1 MIVTLTRIIKY
12 GWQAFVRNGW
22 LSVSTIGIMI
32 LAAIV
37 FEGLVLF
44 NVIGKT
50 TISSLQ
56 DKIDISIYFKSNASE
71 DYILNI
77 KKSLEDLSEVKN
89 VEYVS
94 AEIALTEFKNK
105 HSDDPALGQAIEELD
120 KNPLLASLNVKAKD
134 PREYKSI
141 ASYLEAKTLKDQ
153 IEKITY
159 AQNQGVIERLI
170 GLIDTLRNGGI
181 ALTIFLSILAV
192 VVTFNTIRLAIFSA
206 SEQIGVMRLV
216 GASNSF
222 IRGPFIVEGIIYGF
236 VAAIVSFLIV
246 IPIMNFLA
254 PYVHSFIPEVDLLAY
269 FSVNYITLFMYQLLF
284 CIFMGTIS
292 SFIAVRKYLQL

>member
-1 MIVTLTRIIKY
+1 MIVMLTRIIKY
-12 GWQAFVRNGW
+12 GWQAFIRNGW

-44 NVIGKT
+44 NVVGKT
-50 TISSLQ
+50 TIGTLQ
-56 DKIDISIYFKSNASE
+56 EKIDISIYFKSNAAE

-77 KKSLEDLSEVKN
+77 KKSLESLDEVKS

-94 AEIALTEFKNK
+94 AEAALAEFKNK
-105 HSDDPALGQAIEELD
+105 HADDPALGQAIEELD
-120 KNPLLASLNVKAKD
+120 TNPLLASLNVKAKD
-134 PREYKSI
+134 PRQYKSI

-159 AQNQGVIERLI
+159 AQNQVVIERLI

-206 SEQIGVMRLV
+206 SEQIGIMRLV

-222 IRGPFIVEGIIYGF
+222 IRGPFIVEGIVYGF
-236 VAAIVSFLIV
+236 VAAIVSFIIV
-246 IPIMNFLA
+246 IPLINFLA
-254 PYVHSFIPEVDLLAY
+254 PFLHNFIPEADLASY
-269 FSVNYITLFMYQLLF
+269 FSTNYLSLFLYQLLF
-284 CIFMGTIS
+284 CVGLGIIS
-292 SFIAVRKYLQL
+292 SFVAVRKYLHL

>member
-1 MIVTLTRIIKY
+1 MIVMLTRIIKY
-12 GWQAFVRNGW
+12 GWQAFIRNGW

-44 NVIGKT
+44 NVVGKT
-50 TISSLQ
+50 TIGTLQ
-56 DKIDISIYFKSNASE
+56 EKIDISIYFKSNAAE

-77 KKSLEDLSEVKN
+77 KKSLESLDEVKS

-94 AEIALTEFKNK
+94 AEAALAEFKNK
-105 HSDDPALGQAIEELD
+105 HADDPALGQAIEELD
-120 KNPLLASLNVKAKD
+120 TNPLLASLNVKAKD
-134 PREYKSI
+134 PRQYKSI

-159 AQNQGVIERLI
+159 AQNQVVIERLI

-206 SEQIGVMRLV
+206 SEQIGIMRLV

-222 IRGPFIVEGIIYGF
+222 IRGPFVVEGIVYGF
-236 VAAIVSFLIV
+236 VAAIVSFIIV
-246 IPIMNFLA
+246 IPLINFLA
-254 PYVHSFIPEVDLLAY
+254 PFLHNFIPEADLASY
-269 FSVNYITLFMYQLLF
+269 FSTNYLSLFLYQLLF
-284 CIFMGTIS
+284 CVGLGIIS
-292 SFIAVRKYLQL
+292 SFVAVRKYLHL

>member
-44 NVIGKT
+44 NVVGKT
-50 TISSLQ
+50 AIGSLQ
-56 DKIDISIYFKSNASE
+56 EKIDISIYFKSNASE
-71 DYILNI
+71 DYILNV

-94 AEIALTEFKNK
+94 AESALVDFKNK
-105 HSDDPALGQAIEELD
+105 HADDPALGQAIEELD

-159 AQNQGVIERLI
+159 AQNQVVIDRLI

-181 ALTIFLSILAV
+181 ALTVFLSILAV

-206 SEQIGVMRLV
+206 SEQIGIMRLV

-236 VAAIVSFLIV
+236 VAAIISFVILIPL
-246 IPIMNFLA
+246 INFLA
-254 PYVHSFIPEVDLLAY
+254 PFVHNFIPEADLIAY
-269 FSVNYITLFMYQLLF
+269 FSTNYMSLFFYQLLF
-284 CIFMGTIS
+284 GVGLGIVS
-292 SFIAVRKYLQL
+292 SFVAVRKYLHL

>member
-50 TISSLQ
+50 TIGSLQ
-56 DKIDISIYFKSNASE
+56 EKIDISIYFKSNASE

-77 KKSLEDLSEVKN
+77 KKSLENLSEVKN

-94 AEIALTEFKNK
+94 AETALTDFKNK
-105 HSDDPALGQAIEELD
+105 HADDPALGQAIEELD

-159 AQNQGVIERLI
+159 AQNQVVIERLI

-181 ALTIFLSILAV
+181 ALTVFLSILAV

-206 SEQIGVMRLV
+206 SEQIGIMRLV
-216 GASNSF
+216 GASNAF
-222 IRGPFIVEGIIYGF
+222 IRGPFIVEGVIYGF
-236 VAAIVSFLIV
+236 VAAIVSFV
-246 IPIMNFLA
+246 IMIPMINFLA
-254 PYVHSFIPEVDLLAY
+254 PFVHNFIPEVDLLSY
-269 FSVNYITLFMYQLLF
+269 FSTNYMSLFLYQTLF
-284 CIFMGTIS
+284 CMGLGIVS
-292 SFIAVRKYLQL
+292 SFVAVRKYLHL

>member
-44 NVIGKT
+44 NVVGKT
-50 TISSLQ
+50 AIGSLQ
-56 DKIDISIYFKSNASE
+56 EKIDISIYFKSNASE
-71 DYILNI
+71 DYILNV
-77 KKSLEDLSEVKN
+77 KKSLEDLSEVKS

-94 AEIALTEFKNK
+94 AESALVDFKNK
-105 HSDDPALGQAIEELD
+105 HADDPALGQAIEELD

-159 AQNQGVIERLI
+159 AQNQVVIDRLI

-181 ALTIFLSILAV
+181 ALTVFLSILAV

-206 SEQIGVMRLV
+206 SEQIGIMRLV

-222 IRGPFIVEGIIYGF
+222 IRGPFIIEGIIYGF
-236 VAAIVSFLIV
+236 VAAIISFVILIPL
-246 IPIMNFLA
+246 INFLA
-254 PYVHSFIPEVDLLAY
+254 PFVHNFIPEADLLAY
-269 FSVNYITLFMYQLLF
+269 FSANYMSLFFYQLLF
-284 CIFMGTIS
+284 CVGLGIVS
-292 SFIAVRKYLQL
+292 SFVAVRKYLHL

>member
-44 NVIGKT
+44 NVMGKT
-50 TISSLQ
+50 AIGSLQ

-77 KKSLEDLSEVKN
+77 KKSLESLDEVKS

-94 AEIALTEFKNK
+94 AEAALADFKNK
-105 HSDDPALGQAIEELD
+105 HADDPALGQAIEELD
-120 KNPLLASLNVKAKD
+120 TNPLLASLNIKAKD

-141 ASYLEAKTLKDQ
+141 ASYLEAKTLTDQ

-159 AQNQGVIERLI
+159 SQNQVVIDRLI
-170 GLIDTLRNGGI
+170 GLLDTMRNGGI
-181 ALTIFLSILAV
+181 ALTVFLSILAV

-206 SEQIGVMRLV
+206 SEQINIMRLV

-222 IRGPFIVEGIIYGF
+222 IRGPFIVEGVIYGF
-236 VAAIVSFLIV
+236 IAAITSFVIMLPLI
-246 IPIMNFLA
+246 NFLA
-254 PYVHSFIPEVDLLAY
+254 PFVHNFVPEINLSAY
-269 FSVNYITLFMYQLLF
+269 FAGNYGSLFLYQLLF
-284 CIFMGTIS
+284 CAGMGIAS
-292 SFIAVRKYLQL
+292 SFIAVRKYLHV